1 MRILFVAHYFQPE
14 PGFFF
19 GLPFASELVRRG
31 HSVEVITGFPNYPG
45 GRIFPGYRGRLFMRE
60 EMDGVS
66 ITRMPLYASHD
77 RSALRRTASYLSL
90 ATSQTLLAPLVAR
103 PADVAYV
110 CQGPA
115 TIGLPSIAL
124 KWLRRV
130 PFVLNIQDL
139 WPDSLSSA
147 GMFHSERGLRMVDR
161 FCGFVYQ
168 QAARIV
174 VIAPGMKERLVE
186 RGVSADRVDVVYNWS
201 SEHAVTGDTLSPQL
215 AHELGMQGK
224 FNILYAGNLGT
235 AQALDAVLQAAARVR
250 DELPDV
256 QFVIIGDGVEAERL
270 RQVATREQLHNVVF
284 HPRMPAERIGEVMQL
299 ADVLLVHLKRDP
311 LFEIT
316 IPAKTQAYLAAGKP
330 ILVGVAGD
338 AAELVAQAGAGIAC
352 TPEDPVSIAQAAREF
367 RAMTPSALAAMG
379 RSAREFY
386 GQTLSFAVAVDQYEG
401 ILSSVCRG

>member
-1 MRILFVAHYFQPE
+1 
-14 PGFFF
+14 
-19 GLPFASELVRRG
+19 
-31 HSVEVITGFPNYPG
+31 
-45 GRIFPGYRGRLFMRE
+45 
-60 EMDGVS
+60 
-66 ITRMPLYASHD
+66 
-77 RSALRRTASYLSL
+77 
-90 ATSQTLLAPLVAR
+90 
-103 PADVAYV
+103 
-110 CQGPA
+110 
-115 TIGLPSIAL
+115 
-124 KWLRRV
+124 
-130 PFVLNIQDL
+130 
-139 WPDSLSSA
+139 LSSA

-161 FCGFVYQ
+161 FCRFVYQ

-186 RGVSADRVDVVYNWS
+186 RGVAADRVDVVYNWS
-201 SEHAVTGDTLSPQL
+201 NEHAVTDGTLSPQL

-256 QFVIIGDGVEAERL
+256 QFVLVGDGVEAERL
-270 RQVATREQLHNVVF
+270 RQVAAREQLHNVIF
-284 HPRMPAERIGEVMQL
+284 QPRMPVERIGEVMQL

-338 AAELVAQAGAGIAC
+338 AAALVARAGAGIAC
-352 TPEDPVSIAQAAREF
+352 TPEDPESIAQAAREF

-386 GQTLSFAVAVDQYEG
+386 GRTLSFAVAVDRYEG
-401 ILSSVCRG
+401 ILSSVCRR